1 MALTVSFNAASQI
14 ANRQLATNDMAL
26 TGSVA
31 RLSAGSRVLSA
42 KDDAAALAVGSRINS
57 TVQALRQAGV
67 NAGQAASMVQ
77 IADGAMAKVN
87 DILDRM
93 KSLAVQSSSGQLSNV
108 ERGMINTEYVAL
120 RDEIDRIS
128 GATEFNGQTLIGYTG
143 ATYTLRGNVQHG
155 AVKLIGVALG
165 LGDSFT
171 QTDIDLGRVT
181 YENDGGGS
189 ATDRLIVSVSDQ
201 DGNALGTIAGAGS
214 AAGFEDAEYRASGGL
229 GIINASTAY
238 ARAAAYG
245 TNAAGSGITVAV
257 IDTGV
262 DTSHSQLAANL
273 LAGTDIADGDSNPDD
288 DNAAEG
294 GHGTH
299 VSGIIAAVDDGIG
312 TQGVAFQAKI
322 LPVKVVTT
330 AGNGGID
337 ANDVAAAIN
346 YAVAQGAKIINMS
359 LGGSMPSA
367 AENAAIDAAVAAGVV
382 VIAASGNS
390 ALADPAWP
398 AQYAIDPNADGAML
412 AVGATDYLNHMA
424 SFSNRAGVAAAATV
438 DAPGVDILSTY
449 VGNTL
454 AILSGTSMASP
465 LVAGAAAVLESLFP
479 NLSGNEITNL
489 LTSTA
494 RDMGQAG
501 ADKTWGQGII
511 DLARASLPQI
521 QIDIGIGS
529 GGDLTVTNGG
539 KGLVASNLLDPT
551 SVYSSIDA
559 PTDRSYSI
567 KVASDTGAS
576 DRIAVSL
583 EAISSYNL
591 GLHLT
596 SADSLDHADS
606 TIDALDLAK
615 DRLVTAR
622 AGLGASLNRL
632 DFAAANIAT
641 TVENSE
647 AARSA
652 LLDLD
657 MASEMMVMTSRQVLV
672 QMGVSMSA
680 QANIQQQSLLK
691 LLQ

>member
-1 MALTVSFNAASQI
+1 MALTVNFSSASQI
-14 ANRQLATNDMAL
+14 ANRQLATSDAAL
-26 TGSVA
+26 TNSIA
-31 RLSAGSRVLSA
+31 RLSAGSRVVTA
-42 KDDAAALAVGSRINS
+42 KDDAAAMAVGSRINS
-57 TVQALRQAGV
+57 KVQALRQAGV

-77 IADGAMAKVN
+77 IADGAMAKVSN
-87 DILDRM
+87 IIDRM
-93 KSLAVQSSSGQLSNV
+93 KSLAVQSSSGQLSST
-108 ERGMINTEYVAL
+108 EREMINTEYVAL

-128 GATEFNGQTLIGYTG
+128 GATEFNGQTLVGYTG

-155 AVKLIGVALG
+155 TVKLNGVALG

-171 QTDIDLGRVT
+171 QTDLDLGRVS
-181 YENDGGGS
+181 YEHDGT
-189 ATDRLIVSVSDQ
+189 ATTSDRLIVSISDQ

-214 AAGFEDAEYRASGGL
+214 ATAFEDAEYRDSGGL
-229 GIINASTAY
+229 GIIHASTAY

-257 IDTGV
+257 IDSGV
-262 DTSHSQLAANL
+262 DTTHSQLTANL
-273 LAGTDIADGDSNPDD
+273 LAGTDIADGDANPND
-288 DNAAEG
+288 DNAAVG

-299 VSGIIAAVDDGIG
+299 VAGIIAAVNDGIG

-322 LPVKVVTT
+322 LPVKVVQT
-330 AGNGGID
+330 ASSGGINP
-337 ANDVAAAIN
+337 NDVASAIT

-359 LGGSMPSA
+359 LGGSFPSA
-367 AENAAIDAAVAAGVV
+367 AENAAIAAAVAAGVV

-390 ALADPAWP
+390 ALSDPAWP

-412 AVGATDYLNHMA
+412 AVGATDYLDHMA
-424 SFSNRAGVAAAATV
+424 SFSNLAGVAAAATV
-438 DAPGVDILSTY
+438 DAPGVNILSTY

-511 DLARASLPQI
+511 DLARPQI
-521 QIDIGIGS
+521 QIDIGIGAA
-529 GGDLTVTNGG
+529 GDLVVNNGG
-539 KGLVASNLLDPT
+539 TGTVGSGLLDPT
-551 SVYSSIDA
+551 TVYSSIAA
-559 PTDRSYSI
+559 PTNRNYSI
-567 KVASDTGAS
+567 KVAADTGSS
-576 DRIAVSL
+576 DRIGVNL
-583 EAISSYNL
+583 DAISSYNL

-596 SADSLDHADS
+596 KLDSLANADSAIS
-606 TIDALDLAK
+606 AIDTAM
-615 DRLVTAR
+615 DRLVKAR

-657 MASEMMVMTSRQVLV
+657 MASEMILATSRQVLV
-672 QMGVSMSA
+672 QVGVSMSV
-680 QANIQQQSLLK
+680 QSNMHQRDLLSLL
-691 LLQ
+691 Q

>member
-1 MALTVSFNAASQI
+1 
-14 ANRQLATNDMAL
+14 
-26 TGSVA
+26 
-31 RLSAGSRVLSA
+31 
-42 KDDAAALAVGSRINS
+42 
-57 TVQALRQAGV
+57 
-67 NAGQAASMVQ
+67 
-77 IADGAMAKVN
+77 
-87 DILDRM
+87 
-93 KSLAVQSSSGQLSNV
+93 
-108 ERGMINTEYVAL
+108 
-120 RDEIDRIS
+120 
-128 GATEFNGQTLIGYTG
+128 
-143 ATYTLRGNVQHG
+143 
-155 AVKLIGVALG
+155 
-165 LGDSFT
+165 
-171 QTDIDLGRVT
+171 
-181 YENDGGGS
+181 
-189 ATDRLIVSVSDQ
+189 
-201 DGNALGTIAGAGS
+201 
-214 AAGFEDAEYRASGGL
+214 
-229 GIINASTAY
+229 
-238 ARAAAYG
+238 
-245 TNAAGSGITVAV
+245 
-257 IDTGV
+257 
-262 DTSHSQLAANL
+262 
-273 LAGTDIADGDSNPDD
+273 
-288 DNAAEG
+288 
-294 GHGTH
+294 
-299 VSGIIAAVDDGIG
+299 
-312 TQGVAFQAKI
+312 
-322 LPVKVVTT
+322 
-330 AGNGGID
+330 
-337 ANDVAAAIN
+337 
-346 YAVAQGAKIINMS
+346 
-359 LGGSMPSA
+359 
-367 AENAAIDAAVAAGVV
+367 
-382 VIAASGNS
+382 
-390 ALADPAWP
+390 
-398 AQYAIDPNADGAML
+398 
-412 AVGATDYLNHMA
+412 MA
-424 SFSNRAGVAAAATV
+424 SVSNRAGVAAAATV

-529 GGDLTVTNGG
+529 GGDLTVTSGG
-539 KGLVASNLLDPT
+539 KGLVASSLLDPA

-567 KVASDTGAS
+567 KVAADTGAS

-596 SADSLDHADS
+596 SVESLAHADS
-606 TIDALDLAK
+606 AIGALDLAK

>member
-1 MALTVSFNAASQI
+1 MALSVTFNAASQI
-14 ANRQLATNDMAL
+14 ANRQLATSDAAL
-26 TGSVA
+26 TSSIA
-31 RLSAGSRVLSA
+31 RLSAGSRVVSA
-42 KDDAAALAVGSRINS
+42 KDDAAAMAVGSRINAK
-57 TVQALRQAGV
+57 VQALRQAGV

-77 IADGAMAKVN
+77 IADGAMAKVGT
-87 DILDRM
+87 IIDRM
-93 KSLAVQSSSGQLSNV
+93 KSLAVQSSSGQLSSA
-108 ERGMINTEYVAL
+108 ERAMINTEYVAL

-128 GATEFNGQTLIGYTG
+128 GATEFNGQTLVGYTG
-143 ATYTLRGNVQHG
+143 AVYTLRGDAQHG
-155 AVKLIGVALG
+155 VVKLNGVALG

-171 QTDIDLGRVT
+171 QTDLDLGRVT
-181 YENDGGGS
+181 YENDGSGA

-214 AAGFEDAEYRASGGL
+214 ATTFEDAEYRNSGGL

-245 TNAAGSGITVAV
+245 TNAAGNGITVAV
-257 IDTGV
+257 IDSGV
-262 DTSHSQLAANL
+262 DTTHSQLTANL
-273 LAGTDIADGDSNPDD
+273 LSGTDIADGDANPDD
-288 DNAAEG
+288 DNAAVG

-299 VSGIIAAVDDGIG
+299 VAGIIAAVNDGIG
-312 TQGVAFQAKI
+312 TQGVAFQAQI
-322 LPVKVVTT
+322 LPVKVVAT
-330 AGNGGID
+330 ASGGGID
-337 ANDVAAAIN
+337 PNDVAAAIT

-359 LGGSMPSA
+359 LGGLFPSA

-390 ALADPAWP
+390 ALSDPAWP
-398 AQYAIDPNADGAML
+398 AQYAIDPNADGSML
-412 AVGATDYLNHMA
+412 AVGATDYLDHMA
-424 SFSNRAGVAAAATV
+424 SFSNRAGVAKVATV

-454 AILSGTSMASP
+454 AYLSGTSMASP

-479 NLSGNEITNL
+479 NLSGKEITNL

-494 RDMGQAG
+494 RDMGQVG
-501 ADKTWGQGII
+501 ADSTWGQGII

-521 QIDIGIGS
+521 QIDIGVGS
-529 GGDLTVTNGG
+529 GGDLTVSNGG
-539 KGLVASNLLDPT
+539 SGLVTNAILDAT
-551 SVYSSIDA
+551 SVYSSIAA
-559 PTDRSYSI
+559 PTSRDYSI
-567 KVASDTGAS
+567 KVATDTGSS
-576 DRIAVSL
+576 DRIGVDL
-583 EAISSYNL
+583 DAISSYNL

-596 SADSLDHADS
+596 KVDSAANAESAIS
-606 TIDALDLAK
+606 ALDTAM
-615 DRLVTAR
+615 DRLVKAR

-657 MASEMMVMTSRQVLV
+657 MASEMILATSRQVLV
-672 QMGVSMSA
+672 QVGVSMSV
-680 QANIQQQSLLK
+680 QGNMHQRDLLH

>member
-1 MALTVSFNAASQI
+1 MAI
-14 ANRQLATNDMAL
+14 
-26 TGSVA
+26 
-31 RLSAGSRVLSA
+31 
-42 KDDAAALAVGSRINS
+42 GSRIN
-57 TVQALRQAGV
+57 TKVQALRQAGV

-77 IADGAMAKVN
+77 IADGAMGKVST
-87 DILDRM
+87 ILDRM
-93 KSLAVQSSSGQLSNV
+93 KSLAVQASSGQLSSV

-128 GATEFNGQTLIGYTG
+128 GATEFNGQTLVGYTG
-143 ATYTLRGNVQHG
+143 AVYTLRGNSQHG
-155 AVKLIGVALG
+155 TVKVNGVALG

-171 QTDIDLGRVT
+171 QSDLDLGRVT
-181 YENDGGGS
+181 YENDGS
-189 ATDRLIVSVSDQ
+189 ANTTDRLIVSVSDQ
-201 DGNALGTIAGAGS
+201 DGNALGTIAGAGN
-214 AAGFEDAEYRASGGL
+214 ATAFEDAEYRASGGL

-245 TNAAGSGITVAV
+245 TNAAGSGIKIAV
-257 IDTGV
+257 IDSGV
-262 DTSHSQLAANL
+262 DTTHSQLAANL
-273 LAGTDIADGDSNPDD
+273 LAGTDIADGDSNPND
-288 DNAAEG
+288 DNAAVG

-299 VSGIIAAVDDGIG
+299 VAGIIAAVNDGIG

-322 LPVKVVTT
+322 LPIKVVAT
-330 AGNGGID
+330 ASGGGINP
-337 ANDVAAAIN
+337 NDVASAIN

-359 LGGSMPSA
+359 LGGTVPSA

-390 ALADPAWP
+390 ALSDPAWP

-424 SFSNRAGVAAAATV
+424 SFSNLAGVAKAATV

-454 AILSGTSMASP
+454 AVLSGTSMASP

-489 LTSTA
+489 LTATA

-501 ADKTWGQGII
+501 ADKIWGQGII

-521 QIDIGIGS
+521 QIDIGIGAV
-529 GGDLTVTNGG
+529 GDLVVNSGG
-539 KGLVASNLLDPT
+539 KGLVTSNLLDPT
-551 SVYSSIDA
+551 TVYSSISA
-559 PTDRSYSI
+559 PTNRNYSI
-567 KVASDTGAS
+567 KVATDTGSA
-576 DRIAVSL
+576 DRIGVDL

-596 SADSLDHADS
+596 SVDSLAHADS
-606 TIDALDLAK
+606 AISAIDTAM
-615 DRLVTAR
+615 DRLVKAR

-657 MASEMMVMTSRQVLV
+657 MASEMIQATSRQVLEQV
-672 QMGVSMSA
+672 GVSMSV
-680 QANIQQQSLLK
+680 QGNMQQRNLLK